1 MAITLRRTNKV
12 LSAVVSEKRIYIQS
26 GPSTSY
32 IRFTPV
38 SQLLLSSAALALVG
52 WLAASTSLVV
62 LDRVSARTEVNQT
75 VVLRDA
81 YKARLDE
88 LAAERDQ
95 RAAEARSAQARF
107 QVAMDQIS
115 RQQTTILQSVEERR
129 ELSNALDLMRNRLQE
144 AVAQRDT
151 VAASNEALLD
161 RMNEVSKSLNQRQG
175 ADSDLT
181 ETLDAVSAALA
192 EAVTAR
198 DTATA
203 DRADLERQLADLE
216 LRMKVNAQRQDE
228 MVGQIEQAV
237 AMSFGPLEK
246 MFEKSSVDVDRILAE
261 VRRNYSGEGGPLSG
275 VTVSTRSFDN
285 GTDSSRLDTVLVSLG
300 KMNEMRIAASK
311 IPFAMP
317 VRDSFRFTSGFGY
330 RRDPK
335 GAGRR
340 MHAGLDMAA
349 PMGTPIYATADGV
362 VESAGTERGYG
373 RVVRIRHE
381 FGFETVYAH
390 QTKLLVAKGQ
400 KVSRGD
406 LIGAMGSTG
415 RSTGVHLHYEVRLE
429 GRPVN
434 PMTYLEAAKD
444 VF

>member
-32 IRFTPV
+32 IRFTPI
-38 SQLLLSSAALALVG
+38 SQLLLGSAALALVG
-52 WLAASTSLVV
+52 WLAASTSIVV
-62 LDRVSARTEVNQT
+62 LDRISSRTEVNQT
-75 VVLRDA
+75 LVLRDA
-81 YKARLDE
+81 YKTRLDE

-246 MFEKSSVDVDRILAE
+246 MFERSSVDVDRILAE

-285 GTDSSRLDTVLVSLG
+285 GNDSSRLDTVLVSLG

-311 IPFAMP
+311 IPFAIP
-317 VRDSFRFTSGFGY
+317 VKDSFRFTSGFGY

-340 MHAGLDMAA
+340 MHAGHDMAA
-349 PMGTPIYATADGV
+349 PKGTPIYATADGV

-390 QTKLLVAKGQ
+390 QTKLLVVKGQ

-415 RSTGVHLHYEVRLE
+415 RSTGVHLHYEVRLD